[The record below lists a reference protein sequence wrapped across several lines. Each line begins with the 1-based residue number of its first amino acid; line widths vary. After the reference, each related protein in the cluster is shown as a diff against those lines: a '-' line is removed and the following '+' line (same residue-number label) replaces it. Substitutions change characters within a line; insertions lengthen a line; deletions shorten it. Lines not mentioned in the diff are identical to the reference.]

1 MITIVD
7 NDYSSKSTIST
18 NTILKPYPM
27 DDILQVNQYVENT
40 STTQKLINNDD
51 VEDVPLLVSDSE
63 DVSDG
68 EDCSTQSVNGH
79 ESDVNVKASIAAEQ
93 VKRDMKLLVQEPEV
107 NSEKQELTKEQF
119 RNERNQLMTIVVKY
133 IATKITNSFPP
144 QSPSVP
150 SSSELPLDR
159 FLLILTNRLQLSLP
173 LFMKGII
180 YLFRYMDIIYLLR
193 YLNQSNNFANYNE
206 MDFCLKKLIVG
217 CFKLALSREKITKN
231 WSAISGMS
239 NGEINTIVK
248 TIVTRMNG
256 KLVVKNIDLLKLK
269 LEIFR
274 FVKMV
279 TNPI

>member
-1 MITIVD
+1 MVTIVD
-7 NDYSSKSTIST
+7 NDYPSKSSIPT

-27 DDILQVNQYVENT
+27 DSILKVNQYVENT
-40 STTQKLINNDD
+40 SATQKLINNDD

-68 EDCSTQSVNGH
+68 EDCNTQSVNGH
-79 ESDVNVKASIAAEQ
+79 ESDASVKASIAAEQ
-93 VKRDMKLLVQEPEV
+93 VKRDMKRLVQEPEV
-107 NSEKQELTKEQF
+107 NNEKQELTKEQF

-144 QSPSVP
+144 QSPPVSN
-150 SSSELPLDR
+150 SSELPLDR

-217 CFKLALSREKITKN
+217 CFKLALSRENITKN
-231 WSAISGMS
+231 WPAISGMS
-239 NGEINTIVK
+239 NNELNTIVK

>member
-7 NDYSSKSTIST
+7 NDYSSKSTIPA

-144 QSPSVP
+144 QYPPVP
-150 SSSELPLDR
+150 NSSEVPLDR

>member
-1 MITIVD
+1 M
-7 NDYSSKSTIST
+7 
-18 NTILKPYPM
+18 
-27 DDILQVNQYVENT
+27 
-40 STTQKLINNDD
+40 
-51 VEDVPLLVSDSE
+51 
-63 DVSDG
+63 
-68 EDCSTQSVNGH
+68 
-79 ESDVNVKASIAAEQ
+79 NVKASIAAEQ

-144 QSPSVP
+144 QYPPVP
-150 SSSELPLDR
+150 NSSEVPLDR

>member
-1 MITIVD
+1 MVTIVD
-7 NDYSSKSTIST
+7 NDYSSKSTIPT

-27 DDILQVNQYVENT
+27 DSILKVNQYVENT
-40 STTQKLINNDD
+40 SATQKLINNDD

-68 EDCSTQSVNGH
+68 EDCNTQSVDGH
-79 ESDVNVKASIAAEQ
+79 KSDASVKASIAAEQ
-93 VKRDMKLLVQEPEV
+93 VKRDMKKLVQVPEV
-107 NSEKQELTKEQF
+107 NNQKQELTKEQF

-217 CFKLALSREKITKN
+217 CFKLALSRENITKN

-239 NGEINTIVK
+239 NSELNTIVK